1 MPPARRLVLASGSP
15 ARLSLLRAAGF
26 TPDVMVSGVDE
37 VAVAGDSSRVEE
49 VPELVER
56 LARAKAEAVA
66 ERPEADDAIVI
77 GCDSLF
83 EIDGEVRGKPPS
95 TSEAASR
102 IRAQQG
108 RTGVLHTGH
117 CLVDR
122 SRGQTAS
129 AVRSTAV
136 TFAEMSDEEVDA
148 YVATGE
154 PLLVAGAFTLDGRSA
169 VFIDRID
176 GDPSNVIGLS
186 LPELRRLLDEIGVPV
201 TSLWAS

>member
-1 MPPARRLVLASGSP
+1 MPPSRRLVLASASP
-15 ARLSLLRAAGF
+15 ARVGLLRAAGF
-26 TPDVMVSGVDE
+26 APEVVVSGVDE
-37 VAVAGDSSRVEE
+37 EAVAGAAGRDEA

-66 ERPEADDAIVI
+66 ARPEAAGAIVI

-83 EIDGEVRGKPPS
+83 ELDGEVQGKPGS
-95 TSEAASR
+95 AARATER
-102 IRAQQG
+102 IRAQRG

-117 CLVDR
+117 CVIDR
-122 SRGQTAS
+122 ARERCAS

-136 TFAEMSDEEVDA
+136 TFGPMADEEVDA

-154 PLLVAGAFTLDGRSA
+154 PLSVAGAFTLDGRSA
-169 VFIDRID
+169 VFVDRIE

-186 LPELRRLLDEIGVPV
+186 LPELRNLLGAIDVRV
-201 TSLWAS
+201 TELWA